1 MIKFSW
7 FLLLIFFLSHIT
19 AVFAQMETETAPVV
33 IDLTTDKIELPEK
46 LKGFTV
52 VNKNGDM
59 DVTTRT
65 VIIEK
70 EKSNNMTYPED
81 MKDLFSTPSPSTP
94 VPATTTVS
102 DNTDKINGKHNNS
115 GGVMFVYF
123 LVALVILTAII
134 LYSGKKFI
142 VRGNE

>member
-1 MIKFSW
+1 M
-7 FLLLIFFLSHIT
+7 
-19 AVFAQMETETAPVV
+19 
-33 IDLTTDKIELPEK
+33 KI
-46 LKGFTV
+46 
-52 VNKNGDM
+52 
-59 DVTTRT
+59 
-65 VIIEK
+65 
-70 EKSNNMTYPED
+70 
-81 MKDLFSTPSPSTP
+81 LFSTPSPSTP